1 MLSKILL
8 RSQSLWQLIIAFLG
22 SFLGVLILLV
32 ALQFYFD
39 LWKTMVV
46 KSEVLNEDYLVIQK
60 HVGDF
65 STLNIMSADFN
76 RQEIEEE
83 KLPEGPAAEIY
94 RPLKRLR
101 GMKDAGRWQHALSA
115 TPSEGLVTRASPP
128 APSPNR

>member
-8 RSQSLWQLIIAFLG
+8 RSQSLWQLIVAFLG

-39 LWKTMVV
+39 LWRTMVV

-65 STLNIMSADFN
+65 STLNIISADFN
-76 RQEIEEE
+76 KQEIEEIKKQNFVDDIGEFKSSLFPAVDTLTGE
-83 KLPEGPAAEIY
+83 KNLPNMFTDIY
-94 RPLKRLR
+94 FESVRDRFI
-101 GMKDAGRWQHALSA
+101 D
-115 TPSEGLVTRASPP
+115 V
-128 APSPNR
+128 